1 MPRPRETLLAILLLG
16 LVLLTFLPRV
26 LSLDRHWAS
35 DENLWMRRSQ
45 NFLVAMQDGEF
56 SKTYQAYHP
65 GVTTMWLGSLALWTI
80 DTTAKSDSSSTPFFT
95 PERLS
100 RIRLPIAIA
109 TGLLIF
115 LCGFCLYRLF
125 GGTVA
130 VLSVAFLAIEPFLLS
145 ESRRAHTDALT
156 ALFLFLS
163 LLLWLCYLEGNL
175 SRRRDVI
182 FSGISFGLACLTKSH
197 ASAFLLFMPL
207 LLVWYIK
214 QRNLSVAR
222 LLWSALLWLMVTLST
237 VLIVFP
243 YMWTRPL
250 FLLLC
255 GMSGVLLVWS
265 WRNIS
270 RAVPVQLTHRAL
282 ELLLGLL
289 LTVIGCT
296 VAAWI
301 PIFKAMF
308 WALSEAH
315 EFPKL
320 FLGDIRYNPGWLYF
334 PVVVC
339 VWSGLLTLP
348 LIGFAM
354 YGAWCQ
360 RSLKDNKIFRI
371 TVVIAIFVLFYL
383 LGLSIVAKKISR
395 YQVIFLPAV
404 SLLTA
409 LGGLNIAQR
418 FSKKWICYAFLV
430 VAFVLQAVPVLR
442 LHPYYRAYYHP
453 LLSGKWVAENT
464 TCITGAGLD
473 LAADYL
479 NAKPNAEKLWV
490 RMTWI
495 TKEFGHYFVGN
506 TLQRHHHTETNSRD
520 FDYDIEYLRDKQLAG
535 QIPVDAPENY
545 QVNDMLG
552 PGTNR
557 AKLSRLSEPEH
568 VIRLNGINY
577 VWIYR
582 VLDSPTTVDTRTQPK
597 IIEQVK

>member
-1 MPRPRETLLAILLLG
+1 MPRLKETRLAILLLG

-35 DENLWMRRSQ
+35 DETLWMRRSRA
-45 NFLVAMQDGEF
+45 FSVAMQSGKF
-56 SKTYQAYHP
+56 SETAQAHHP

-80 DTTAKSDSSSTPFFT
+80 DTTAKSDAPSMPFST

-100 RIRLPIAIA
+100 RIRLPIAIV

-115 LCGFCLYRLF
+115 LCGFCVYRLF

-163 LLLWLCYLEGNL
+163 LLLWLCYLEGDL

-222 LLWSALLWLMVTLST
+222 LLWSALLWLMATLST

-243 YMWTRPL
+243 YMWTRPQ
-250 FLLLC
+250 FPLLC
-255 GMSGVLLVWS
+255 VMVGALLVWS
-265 WRNIS
+265 WKNIS
-270 RAVPVQLTHRAL
+270 KAGPAQLTHRAL
-282 ELLLGLL
+282 EVLLGLL
-289 LTVIGCT
+289 LAVIGCA
-296 VAAWI
+296 VAAFI
-301 PIFKAMF
+301 PIIKSMF
-308 WALSEAH
+308 WALTEVH
-315 EFPKL
+315 EFPKV

-354 YGAWCQ
+354 SGAWSQ
-360 RSLKDNKIFRI
+360 RSLKGEKTFRV
-371 TVVIAIFVLFYL
+371 TVVLAVFILFYL
-383 LGLSIVAKKISR
+383 LGLSLVAKKISR
-395 YQVIFLPAV
+395 YLIIFLPAV
-404 SLLTA
+404 SLLTV
-409 LGGLNIAQR
+409 LGGMNIARR
-418 FSKKWICYAFLV
+418 FSKKWIRLV
-430 VAFVLQAVPVLR
+430 VFATVFALQAVPVLR
-442 LHPYYRAYYHP
+442 LHPYYRTYYHP
-453 LLSGKWVAENT
+453 LLSGSWVAENT

-490 RMTWI
+490 RITWCC
-495 TKEFGHYFVGN
+495 KDFRPYFIGD
-506 TLQRHHHTETNSRD
+506 TLQRHRHTATNSRD

-535 QIPVDAPENY
+535 TIPADAPENY
-545 QVNDMLG
+545 QLHG
-552 PGTNR
+552 LLRPG
-557 AKLSRLSEPEH
+557 AKLSRALEH
-568 VIRLNGINY
+568 IICLNGINY

-582 VLDSPTTVDTRTQPK
+582 VLDSPATVDTETQSEIVEP
-597 IIEQVK
+597 VK

>member
-1 MPRPRETLLAILLLG
+1 MPRPRKTRFAILLLG

-35 DENLWMRRSQ
+35 DETLWMGRSRA
-45 NFLVAMQDGEF
+45 FSFAMQSGKF
-56 SKTYQAYHP
+56 SETAQAYHP
-65 GVTTMWLGSLALWTI
+65 GVTTMWLGSLALWMI
-80 DTTAKSDSSSTPFFT
+80 DTTAKNDASSTPFLT

-109 TGLLIF
+109 TGILIF
-115 LCGFCLYRLF
+115 LCGFCVYRLF

-130 VLSVAFLAIEPFLLS
+130 VLSIAFLAVEPFLLS

-163 LLLWLCYLEGNL
+163 LLLWLCYLEANQA
-175 SRRRDVI
+175 RRRDVI
-182 FSGISFGLACLTKSH
+182 LSGISFGLACLTKSH
-197 ASAFLLFMPL
+197 ASAFLLFIPL

-214 QRNLSVAR
+214 QRDLSVAR
-222 LLWSALLWLMVTLST
+222 LLWSTLLWLMGTLLT

-243 YMWTRPL
+243 YMWQRPQ

-255 GMSGVLLVWS
+255 GMVGVLLVWS
-265 WRNIS
+265 WKNTSKRGP
-270 RAVPVQLTHRAL
+270 AQLTHTASEVL
-282 ELLLGLL
+282 FGLL
-289 LTVIGCT
+289 LAVIGCT
-296 VAAWI
+296 VAAFI
-301 PIFKAMF
+301 PIVKSMF
-308 WALSEAH
+308 WALTDAH
-315 EFPKL
+315 EFPKV
-320 FLGDIRYNPGWLYF
+320 FLGAIRYNPGWLYF

-354 YGAWCQ
+354 SGAWS
-360 RSLKDNKIFRI
+360 RRNLKDDKTFRI
-371 TVVIAIFVLFYL
+371 TVVLAVFTLFYL
-383 LGLSIVAKKISR
+383 FGLSLAAKKISR
-395 YQVIFLPAV
+395 YLIIFLPAI
-404 SLLTA
+404 SILTA
-409 LGGLNIAQR
+409 LGATHLAKQFKR
-418 FSKKWICYAFLV
+418 EWIGYTLIV
-430 VAFVLQAVPVLR
+430 SVFVLQAVPVLR
-442 LHPYYRAYYHP
+442 LHPYYRTYYHP
-453 LLSGKWVAENT
+453 LLSGTWVAENT

-490 RMTWI
+490 RVTWI
-495 TKEFGHYFVGN
+495 SKDFGRYFAGN

-535 QIPVDAPENY
+535 IIPADAPENY
-545 QVNDMLG
+545 QGHDLLR
-552 PGTNR
+552 PG
-557 AKLSRLSEPEH
+557 AKLSRLPEPEH

-582 VLDSPTTVDTRTQPK
+582 VIDSSATVDAKTQPK
-597 IIEQVK
+597 IVEPVK

>member
-1 MPRPRETLLAILLLG
+1 MPRPRKTHFALLLFG

-35 DENLWMRRSQ
+35 DEKLWMRRSH
-45 NFLVAMQDGEF
+45 NFSVAMQDKEF
-56 SKTYQAYHP
+56 SKTAQAYHP

-80 DTTAKSDSSSTPFFT
+80 DTTTKSDASSTSFFT

-115 LCGFCLYRLF
+115 LCGFCVYRLF

-130 VLSVAFLAIEPFLLS
+130 VLSIAFLAVEPFLLS

-163 LLLWLCYLEGNL
+163 FLLWLCYLEANL

-182 FSGISFGLACLTKSH
+182 LSGISFGLACLTKSH
-197 ASAFLLFMPL
+197 ASAFLLFIPL
-207 LLVWYIK
+207 LLIWYTK

-243 YMWTRPL
+243 YMWERPQ

-255 GMSGVLLVWS
+255 GMVGALLVWS
-265 WRNIS
+265 WINTS
-270 RAVPVQLTHRAL
+270 KAGPAQLTHTAL
-282 ELLLGLL
+282 EVLLGLL
-289 LTVIGCT
+289 LAVIGCAI
-296 VAAWI
+296 AAFI
-301 PIFKAMF
+301 PIVKSMF
-308 WALSEAH
+308 WALTDAH

-334 PVVVC
+334 PIVVC

-354 YGAWCQ
+354 SSAWSQ
-360 RSLKDNKIFRI
+360 RNLKDNKTFRI
-371 TVVIAIFVLFYL
+371 TVVLAVFILFYL
-383 LGLSIVAKKISR
+383 FGLSLVAKKISR
-395 YQVIFLPAV
+395 YLIIFLPAV
-404 SLLTA
+404 SILIALAATHLAKQFKREWIGYTLLV
-409 LGGLNIAQR
+409 
-418 FSKKWICYAFLV
+418 SV
-430 VAFVLQAVPVLR
+430 FVFQAVPVLR
-442 LHPYYRAYYHP
+442 LHPYYRTYYHP
-453 LLSGKWVAENT
+453 LLSGTWVAENT

-479 NAKPNAEKLWV
+479 NAKPNAEKLSV
-490 RMTWI
+490 RMTWFC
-495 TKEFGHYFVGN
+495 KDFGPYFVGN
-506 TLQRHHHTETNSRD
+506 TLQRHHHTEMSSRD
-520 FDYDIEYLRDKQLAG
+520 FDYDIEYLSDKQVAEE
-535 QIPVDAPENY
+535 IPIDAPDNY
-545 QVNDMLG
+545 QIHNFLR
-552 PGTNR
+552 PGI
-557 AKLSRLSEPEH
+557 KLPRKLEH
-568 VIRLNGINY
+568 VVTLNGIDY

-582 VLDSPTTVDTRTQPK
+582 VLNSPPTNDISTN
-597 IIEQVK
+597 

>member
-1 MPRPRETLLAILLLG
+1 MPRLRETRLAILLFG

-35 DENLWMRRSQ
+35 DENLWMSRSRS
-45 NFLVAMQDGEF
+45 FSVAMQDREF
-56 SKTYQAYHP
+56 SKTAQAYHP

-80 DTTAKSDSSSTPFFT
+80 DTTAKSDASSTPFFT

-115 LCGFCLYRLF
+115 LCGFCVYRLF
-125 GGTVA
+125 GDTVA
-130 VLSVAFLAIEPFLLS
+130 VLSIAFLAVEPFLLS

-163 LLLWLCYLEGNL
+163 LLLWLCYLEANL

-182 FSGISFGLACLTKSH
+182 LSGISFGLACLTKSH
-197 ASAFLLFMPL
+197 ASVFILFIPL
-207 LLVWYIK
+207 LLIWYTK

-222 LLWSALLWLMVTLST
+222 LLWSVLLWLMATLST

-243 YMWTRPL
+243 YMWERPQ
-250 FLLLC
+250 FLILC
-255 GMSGVLLVWS
+255 GMVGVLLVWS
-265 WRNIS
+265 WKNT
-270 RAVPVQLTHRAL
+270 AKAGPAQLTHTAL
-282 ELLLGLL
+282 EVLLGLL
-289 LTVIGCT
+289 LAVIGCA
-296 VAAWI
+296 VAAFI
-301 PIFKAMF
+301 PIVKSMF
-308 WALSEAH
+308 WALTDAH

-334 PVVVC
+334 PIVVC

-354 YGAWCQ
+354 SGVWSQ
-360 RSLKDNKIFRI
+360 RNLKDNKTFRI
-371 TVVIAIFVLFYL
+371 TVVLAVFILFYL
-383 LGLSIVAKKISR
+383 FGLSLAAKKISR
-395 YQVIFLPAV
+395 YLVIFLPAV
-404 SLLTA
+404 SLLTVIGA
-409 LGGLNIAQR
+409 MNIAQR
-418 FSKKWICYAFLV
+418 FSKKWIRLV
-430 VAFVLQAVPVLR
+430 VLATVFALQAVPVLR
-442 LHPYYRAYYHP
+442 LHPYYRTYYHP
-453 LLSGKWVAENT
+453 LLSGTSVAEST

-479 NAKPNAEKLWV
+479 NAKPNAEKLQV

-495 TKEFGHYFVGN
+495 SKEFGYYFVGD

-520 FDYDIEYLRDKQLAG
+520 FDYDIEYLRDKQITG
-535 QIPVDAPENY
+535 KTPVDAPDNY
-545 QVNDMLG
+545 QIHNFLR
-552 PGTNR
+552 PSI
-557 AKLSRLSEPEH
+557 KLPRKLEH
-568 VIRLNGINY
+568 VVTLNGIDY

-582 VLDSPTTVDTRTQPK
+582 VLNSPPTNDISTD
-597 IIEQVK
+597 

>member
-1 MPRPRETLLAILLLG
+1 M
-16 LVLLTFLPRV
+16 
-26 LSLDRHWAS
+26 
-35 DENLWMRRSQ
+35 Q
-45 NFLVAMQDGEF
+45 NGEF
-56 SKTYQAYHP
+56 SETYQAYHP

-80 DTTAKSDSSSTPFFT
+80 DTTAKSDASSTSFFT

-109 TGLLIF
+109 TGMLIF
-115 LCGFCLYRLF
+115 LCGFCVYRLF

-130 VLSVAFLAIEPFLLS
+130 VLSIAFLAMEPFLLS

-175 SRRRDVI
+175 ARRRDVI

-243 YMWTRPL
+243 YMWTRPQ

-255 GMSGVLLVWS
+255 VMVGALLVWS
-265 WRNIS
+265 WKNIS
-270 RAVPVQLTHRAL
+270 KAEPAQLTHRAL
-282 ELLLGLL
+282 EVLLGLL
-289 LTVIGCT
+289 LAVIGCA
-296 VAAWI
+296 VAAFI
-301 PIFKAMF
+301 PIVKSMF
-308 WALSEAH
+308 WALTDAH
-315 EFPKL
+315 EFPKV

-354 YGAWCQ
+354 SGAWSQ
-360 RSLKDNKIFRI
+360 RSLKGEKTFRI
-371 TVVIAIFVLFYL
+371 TVVLAVFILFYL
-383 LGLSIVAKKISR
+383 LGLSLVAKKISR
-395 YQVIFLPAV
+395 YLVIFLPAV

-409 LGGLNIAQR
+409 LGAMNITQR
-418 FSKKWICYAFLV
+418 FSKKWGSLV
-430 VAFVLQAVPVLR
+430 VLAIVFVLQVVPMLR
-442 LHPYYRAYYHP
+442 LHPYYRTYYHP
-453 LLSGKWVAENT
+453 LLSGAWVAENT

-495 TKEFGHYFVGN
+495 SKEFGHYFVGN

-520 FDYDIEYLRDKQLAG
+520 FDYDIEYLRDKQLTG
-535 QIPVDAPENY
+535 KTPIDAPDNY
-545 QVNDMLG
+545 QIHDFL
-552 PGTNR
+552 R
-557 AKLSRLSEPEH
+557 SDIKLLRELEQ
-568 VIRLNGINY
+568 VVTLNGVDY

-582 VLDSPTTVDTRTQPK
+582 VLDSPTTIDTGTRPK
-597 IIEQVK
+597 IVEPVR

>member
-1 MPRPRETLLAILLLG
+1 MPRLKKIRLAILLLG

-35 DENLWMRRSQ
+35 DETLWMRRSRA
-45 NFLVAMQDGEF
+45 FSVAMQSGRF
-56 SKTYQAYHP
+56 SETAQAYHP

-80 DTTAKSDSSSTPFFT
+80 DTTAKSNASPTPFLT

-109 TGLLIF
+109 TVLLIF
-115 LCGFCLYRLF
+115 LCGFCVYRLF

-130 VLSVAFLAIEPFLLS
+130 VLSIAFLAVEPFLLS

-163 LLLWLCYLEGNL
+163 LLLWFCYLEGNL

-214 QRNLSVAR
+214 QRNLSVAC
-222 LLWSALLWLMVTLST
+222 LLWSALLWLMATLST

-243 YMWTRPL
+243 YMWTRPQ

-255 GMSGVLLVWS
+255 VMVGALLVWS
-265 WRNIS
+265 WKNTS
-270 RAVPVQLTHRAL
+270 KAGSAQLTHRAL
-282 ELLLGLL
+282 EVLLVLLLA
-289 LTVIGCT
+289 VIGCA
-296 VAAWI
+296 VAAFI
-301 PIFKAMF
+301 PIVKSMF
-308 WALSEAH
+308 WALTDAH
-315 EFPKL
+315 EFPKV

-334 PVVVC
+334 PVVMC

-348 LIGFAM
+348 LIAFAM
-354 YGAWCQ
+354 SGAWS
-360 RSLKDNKIFRI
+360 RRNLKDDKTFRI
-371 TVVIAIFVLFYL
+371 TVVLAVFILFYL
-383 LGLSIVAKKISR
+383 LGLSLVAKKISR
-395 YQVIFLPAV
+395 YLVIFLPAI
-404 SLLTA
+404 SLLTV
-409 LGGLNIAQR
+409 LGGMNIAQR
-418 FSKKWICYAFLV
+418 FSKKWMCLV
-430 VAFVLQAVPVLR
+430 VLAIVFALQVVPVLR
-442 LHPYYRAYYHP
+442 LHPYYRTYYHP
-453 LLSGKWVAENT
+453 LLSGAWVAENT
-464 TCITGAGLD
+464 TCITGVGLD

-495 TKEFGHYFVGN
+495 SKDFGRYFVGN

-535 QIPVDAPENY
+535 TIPADALENY
-545 QVNDMLG
+545 QLHG
-552 PGTNR
+552 LLSPG
-557 AKLSRLSEPEH
+557 AKLSRAPEH
-568 VIRLNGINY
+568 VIRLNGIDY

-582 VLDSPTTVDTRTQPK
+582 VLDSPATVDTETRSK
-597 IIEQVK
+597 IVEPIK

>member
-1 MPRPRETLLAILLLG
+1 MPRPRKTHLALLLFG

-35 DENLWMRRSQ
+35 DENLWMRRSRS
-45 NFLVAMQDGEF
+45 FSVAIQDREF
-56 SKTYQAYHP
+56 TKTAQAYHP

-80 DTTAKSDSSSTPFFT
+80 DTTAKSDASSTSFFT

-115 LCGFCLYRLF
+115 LCGFCVYRLF

-130 VLSVAFLAIEPFLLS
+130 VLSIAFLAVEPFLLS

-163 LLLWLCYLEGNL
+163 LLLWLCYLEANL
-175 SRRRDVI
+175 SCRRDVI
-182 FSGISFGLACLTKSH
+182 LSGISFGLACLTKSH

-207 LLVWYIK
+207 LLIWYAK

-222 LLWSALLWLMVTLST
+222 LLWSALLWLMATLST

-243 YMWTRPL
+243 YMWERPQ

-255 GMSGVLLVWS
+255 GMVGALLVWS
-265 WRNIS
+265 WKNTS
-270 RAVPVQLTHRAL
+270 KVGPAQLTHTAL
-282 ELLLGLL
+282 EVLLGLL
-289 LTVIGCT
+289 LAIIGCT
-296 VAAWI
+296 AAAFI
-301 PIFKAMF
+301 PIVKSMF
-308 WALSEAH
+308 WALTDAH

-334 PVVVC
+334 PIVVC

-354 YGAWCQ
+354 SGAGSQ
-360 RSLKDNKIFRI
+360 RNLKDNKTFRI
-371 TVVIAIFVLFYL
+371 TVVLAVFILFYIF
-383 LGLSIVAKKISR
+383 GLSLAAKKISR
-395 YQVIFLPAV
+395 YLIIFLPAV
-404 SLLTA
+404 SILTA
-409 LGGLNIAQR
+409 LGATHLAKQFKR
-418 FSKKWICYAFLV
+418 EWIGYTLLV
-430 VAFVLQAVPVLR
+430 SVFVLQAVPVLR
-442 LHPYYRAYYHP
+442 LHPDYRTYYHP
-453 LLSGKWVAENT
+453 LLSGTWVAENT
-464 TCITGAGLD
+464 TCITGTGLD

-495 TKEFGHYFVGN
+495 SKEFGHYFVGN

-520 FDYDIEYLRDKQLAG
+520 FDYDIEYLRDKQLG
-535 QIPVDAPENY
+535 EEIPIDAPDNY
-545 QVNDMLG
+545 QIHDFLRFG
-552 PGTNR
+552 I
-557 AKLSRLSEPEH
+557 KLPRKLEH
-568 VIRLNGINY
+568 VVTLNGIDY

-582 VLDSPTTVDTRTQPK
+582 VLNSPPTNDTSTD
-597 IIEQVK
+597 

>member
-1 MPRPRETLLAILLLG
+1 MPKPRKTHLALLLFG

-35 DENLWMRRSQ
+35 DENLWMRRSRS
-45 NFLVAMQDGEF
+45 FSVAMQDREF
-56 SKTYQAYHP
+56 SKTAQAYHP

-80 DTTAKSDSSSTPFFT
+80 DTTAKSDASSTSFFT

-115 LCGFCLYRLF
+115 LCGFCVYRLF

-130 VLSVAFLAIEPFLLS
+130 VLSIAFLAVEPFLLS

-163 LLLWLCYLEGNL
+163 LLLWLCYLEANL

-182 FSGISFGLACLTKSH
+182 LSGISFGLACLTKSH
-197 ASAFLLFMPL
+197 ASAFLLFIPL
-207 LLVWYIK
+207 LLIWYAK

-222 LLWSALLWLMVTLST
+222 LLWSALLWLMVTLLT

-243 YMWTRPL
+243 YMWERPQ

-255 GMSGVLLVWS
+255 GMVGALLAWS
-265 WRNIS
+265 WKNTS
-270 RAVPVQLTHRAL
+270 KVGPAQLTHRAL
-282 ELLLGLL
+282 EVLLGLL
-289 LTVIGCT
+289 LAVIGCA
-296 VAAWI
+296 VAAFI
-301 PIFKAMF
+301 PIVKSMF
-308 WALSEAH
+308 WALTDAH

-334 PVVVC
+334 PIVVC

-354 YGAWCQ
+354 SGAWSQ
-360 RSLKDNKIFRI
+360 RNLKDNKTFRI
-371 TVVIAIFVLFYL
+371 TVVLAVFILFYL
-383 LGLSIVAKKISR
+383 FGLSLAAKKISR
-395 YQVIFLPAV
+395 YLIIFLPAI
-404 SLLTA
+404 SILTA
-409 LGGLNIAQR
+409 LGATHLAKQFKR
-418 FSKKWICYAFLV
+418 EWIGYTLLV
-430 VAFVLQAVPVLR
+430 SVFVLQAVPVLR
-442 LHPYYRAYYHP
+442 LHPYYRTYYHP
-453 LLSGKWVAENT
+453 LLSGTWVAGNT

-473 LAADYL
+473 VAADYL
-479 NAKPNAEKLWV
+479 NAKPNAEKLQV

-495 TKEFGHYFVGN
+495 SKEFRHYFVGN
-506 TLQRHHHTETNSRD
+506 TLQRHHHTETNFRD
-520 FDYDIEYLRDKQLAG
+520 FDYHIEYLRDKQITG
-535 QIPVDAPENY
+535 KTPIDAPDNY
-545 QVNDMLG
+545 QIHNFLR
-552 PGTNR
+552 PGI
-557 AKLSRLSEPEH
+557 KLPRKLEH
-568 VIRLNGINY
+568 VVTLNGIDY

-582 VLDSPTTVDTRTQPK
+582 VLNSPPTNDISTD
-597 IIEQVK
+597 